1 MRKIIRETKRTR
13 FFDQTRSKPFC
24 IAQRKPPEFYVSKK
38 LCAKDANRDYVFETA
53 LRTDETLAGTVS
65 GKRTLIRRPSRSNPT
80 TPSIRANSV

>member
-38 LCAKDANRDYVFETA
+38 LCAKDANRNYVFETA